1 MKIEKMTKKQLIRNI
16 ILYKIQDYLVYRIL
30 HKRQLNYF
38 NKSQLYSILII
49 QTYVLPYFE
58 KKNLP
63 FDIELEILSYI
74 H

>member
-1 MKIEKMTKKQLIRNI
+1 MKIEKMNKKQLIRNI
-16 ILYKIQDYLVYRIL
+16 TLYKIQDYLVYEIL
-30 HKRQLNYF
+30 SKKQLNYF
-38 NKSQLYSILII
+38 TKSQLYSMLII
-49 QTYVLPYFE
+49 QENILPYFE